1 MSMTSL
7 EGKLEAVEKRF
18 EEVTAELGKPEVVAD
33 PSLIH
38 RLAKLR
44 AELEPLV
51 EVYRRLKATRSQLEE
66 TRAMLREA
74 EESELR
80 ALAQEEIDR
89 LTADE
94 ERLLQEIRLEL
105 LPKDPNDDRN
115 VVLEIRAGTGG
126 EEAALFAQE
135 VFRMYSKYA
144 ERHGYRVE
152 IMSLNDTGIGG
163 VKEVVALVEG
173 KGAFSRLKFESGV
186 HRVQRVPVTEASGR
200 IHTSAVTV
208 AVLPEAEE
216 VEVQVDPK
224 DIRIDTYC
232 SSGPG
237 GQSVNTT
244 YSAVRITHLPTGLVV
259 TCQDEKSQIKNKAK
273 ALRVLRS
280 RLYDLARKQ
289 QMEQIASERKGQ
301 IGTGDR
307 SEKIRTY
314 NFRDSRVTDHR
325 IHLTLHQ
332 LDSILD
338 GDIDELIEALATHYQ
353 TEKLKEAEAAVQS

>member
-1 MSMTSL
+1 MKSL
-7 EGKLEAVEKRF
+7 EDKLEAVEKRF
-18 EEVTAELGKPEVVAD
+18 EEVTAELGKPEVVSD
-33 PSLIH
+33 PAQMR

-44 AELEPLV
+44 SELEPLV
-51 EVYRRLKATRSQLEE
+51 EAYRQLKATRVQLDE

-74 EESELR
+74 SEDELK

-89 LTADE
+89 LAADE
-94 ERLLQEIRLEL
+94 ERLSQELRFQL
-105 LPKDPNDDRN
+105 LPRDPNDERN
-115 VVLEIRAGTGG
+115 VVLEVRAGTGG

-144 ERHGYRVE
+144 EGEGWQVE
-152 IMSLNDTGIGG
+152 ILSINETGIGG
-163 VKEVVALVEG
+163 VKEVVALIEG
-173 KGAFSRLKFESGV
+173 KGAFSRLKYESGV
-186 HRVQRVPVTEASGR
+186 HRVQRVPATEASGR

-216 VEVQVDPK
+216 VEVEVDPK
-224 DIRIDTYC
+224 DIRIDTFC

-244 YSAVRITHLPTGLVV
+244 YSAVRITHIPTGLVV
-259 TCQDEKSQIKNKAK
+259 SCQDEKSQIKNKAK

-280 RLYDLARKQ
+280 RLYDLARKE
-289 QMEQIASERKGQ
+289 QMDQIASERKGQ

-314 NFRDSRVTDHR
+314 NFKDGRVTDHR
-325 IHLTLHQ
+325 IHFTLHQ

-338 GDIDELIEALATHYQ
+338 GDLDQLIDALVAHYQ